1 MSENR
6 TRNDGGKPF
15 ILPAQTSGAGDG
27 PATRDSMSPSIDP
40 FGSLP
45 PTFLETLEAGFGHEP
60 GLPGSPLDSGFVYRP
75 VGSFAQLQLPEAER
89 HRLLDKE
96 QSVMEALRRAQDVG
110 ADIYLR

>member
-1 MSENR
+1 
-6 TRNDGGKPF
+6 
-15 ILPAQTSGAGDG
+15 
-27 PATRDSMSPSIDP
+27 
-40 FGSLP
+40 
-45 PTFLETLEAGFGHEP
+45 
-60 GLPGSPLDSGFVYRP
+60 